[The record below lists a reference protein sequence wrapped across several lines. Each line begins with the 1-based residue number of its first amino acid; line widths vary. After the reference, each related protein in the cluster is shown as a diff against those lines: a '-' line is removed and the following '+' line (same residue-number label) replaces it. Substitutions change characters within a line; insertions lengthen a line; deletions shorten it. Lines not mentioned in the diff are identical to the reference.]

1 MDGNR
6 LDVVADLL
14 GDNGLDILDMGVLEA
29 ELVSVV
35 GVDLDLVSTRTGNRG
50 QAIVGLTMPMRMPS
64 TATTFWMVALRLA
77 WLRQLPHDW

>member
-1 MDGNR
+1 VVGHG

-14 GDNGLDILDMGVLEA
+14 GDDGGDAVDLGVLEA
-29 ELVSVV
+29 ELVAKV
-35 GVDLDLVSTRTGNRG
+35 GVDLGLGSVDALLLGEAGV
-50 QAIVGLTMPMRMPS
+50 LTMPMRIPS